1 MLQSNKN
8 NLVTLGLIP
17 QPVIISTSRP
27 AIHSDNA
34 RSTENKNFIRKRKT
48 KKKEKS
54 NKEEEKTGKETSRWK
69 GKTAVGG
76 FEKGGTE
83 EKKKRRD
90 VTSGDIKREKEQE
103 SVRRRVGRKGGNR
116 REWPQK

>member
-1 MLQSNKN
+1 MYQND
-8 NLVTLGLIP
+8 G
-17 QPVIISTSRP
+17 
-27 AIHSDNA
+27 
-34 RSTENKNFIRKRKT
+34 KT

-54 NKEEEKTGKETSRWK
+54 NKEEEKTGKENSRWK

-90 VTSGDIKREKEQE
+90 VTSGDLKREK
-103 SVRRRVGRKGGNR
+103 
-116 REWPQK
+116 